1 MNISK
6 AERLIVRDKDGNI
19 LSNIEIGMA
28 SLAKMQDK
36 RQILTIQQAKQ
47 K

>member
-1 MNISK
+1 MDISK
-6 AERLIVRDKDGNI
+6 AERLIVKDKDGNI
-19 LSNIEIGMA
+19 LCNIEIGMA

-36 RQILTIQQAKQ
+36 SQILTIQQSK